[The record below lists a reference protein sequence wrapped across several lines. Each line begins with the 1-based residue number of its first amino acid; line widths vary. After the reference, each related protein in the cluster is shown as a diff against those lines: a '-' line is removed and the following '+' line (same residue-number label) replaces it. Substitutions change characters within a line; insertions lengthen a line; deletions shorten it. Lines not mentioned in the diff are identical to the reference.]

1 MKNLTDYLWEEK
13 KQKLLESIDTVL
25 EKSKNKEVL
34 EIMVELINN
43 TKVVNTME
51 EFFEDKRY

>member
-13 KQKLLESIDTVL
+13 KHELLGSIDTAIEV
-25 EKSKNKEVL
+25 SKNKEIL
-34 EIMVELINN
+34 EIMKELINN

-51 EFFEDKRY
+51 EFFEDKGF

>member
-13 KQKLLESIDTVL
+13 KHELLESIDTVL
-25 EKSKNKEVL
+25 EKSKNKEIL

-51 EFFEDKRY
+51 EFFEAKRS

>member
-25 EKSKNKEVL
+25 EKSKNKEIL